1 MMVLLANKN
10 DSCAILERFAKAQ
23 KKGGIT
29 IAGYAPLAL

>member
-10 DSCAILERFAKAQ
+10 DSYAILKRSAKAQ